1 MAKDQEWK
9 INSTTIENGRIK
21 VSSANKYVKDGA
33 SKLTTFTADNLT
45 GRVALDEN
53 SSDAILK
60 TTFYSIDSNGYI
72 DFYRKGPNGNFKKYE
87 SIQDIADAGILG
99 YNAKTTKL
107 IKNTLQGDLEKAAED
122 AKIPGPADPDASVDN
137 DGSTDGSTD
146 NDTDKGGDD
155 KDKKNKGGPINASIP
170 GVPNKPS
177 GTFRYPLNVGSTSA
191 AELDRIKFT
200 QGQFKGV
207 EIPNTPSITSN
218 FNRTNDFDAYSGS
231 SVTIGIQPQISDS
244 NRVRW
249 NGSNLNQIQAF
260 AAAASMDI
268 ALTKPGEMGKKLEE
282 IATELIGTK
291 DDENVAKALRTY
303 FAGKAVGVGGGGLLS
318 RTAGAVLNPNLELL
332 FEGPDLRQFNYTFKM
347 SAESAAEATQIKN
360 IIKWFKKGMAVRKAS
375 GNLFLTTPNVF
386 RIKYE
391 KGNSGSHHDGLN
403 RVKDCALLG
412 CNVNYTPEG
421 NYSTFTDGTMT
432 MYELSLSFGE
442 LNPIY
447 AEDYDQLDA
456 DSTQIPLAT
465 QGGEGGIG
473 F

>member
-9 INSTTIENGRIK
+9 INSTTIENGRLK
-21 VSSANKYVKDGA
+21 VSGANKYVNDGVNKF
-33 SKLTTFTADNLT
+33 STFNSDNEF
-45 GRVALDEN
+45 GRVQLDPD
-53 SSDAILK
+53 SSDKIVK
-60 TTFYSIDSNGYI
+60 TTFYSIDSDGYI

-87 SIQDIADAGILG
+87 SIQEIADAGILG

-107 IKNTLQGDLEKAAED
+107 LKSQIQGALEETAAEV
-122 AKIPGPADPDASVDN
+122 KIPGAADPDASVDN

-146 NDTDKGGDD
+146 NDTDQGGDSDSDDDKGGE
-155 KDKKNKGGPINASIP
+155 PINASIP

-177 GTFRYPLNVGSTSA
+177 GVFRYPLNVGSEST
-191 AELDRIKFT
+191 AELDRIRFT
-200 QGQFKGV
+200 QGKFKGI

-231 SVTIGIQPQISDS
+231 SVTIGIQPQITDS

-249 NGSNLNQIQAF
+249 NGSNLDQIKAF

-268 ALTKPGEMGKKLEE
+268 ALTKPGEMSKKLEQ
-282 IATELIGTK
+282 IATELIDSGK
-291 DDENVAKALRTY
+291 NDENIAKALRTY
-303 FAGKAVGVGGGGLLS
+303 FAGKAVGISGGGLLS
-318 RTAGAVLNPNLELL
+318 RTSGAVLNPNLELL

-347 SAESAAEATQIKN
+347 SAESAAEATQIKS
-360 IIKWFKKGMAVRKAS
+360 IIRWFKKGMAVRKAS

-386 RIKYE
+386 RIQYQ
-391 KGNSGSHHDGLN
+391 KGNTGEHHDGLN

-447 AEDYDQLDA
+447 AEQYD
-456 DSTQIPLAT
+456 SIK
-465 QGGEGGIG
+465 GIG